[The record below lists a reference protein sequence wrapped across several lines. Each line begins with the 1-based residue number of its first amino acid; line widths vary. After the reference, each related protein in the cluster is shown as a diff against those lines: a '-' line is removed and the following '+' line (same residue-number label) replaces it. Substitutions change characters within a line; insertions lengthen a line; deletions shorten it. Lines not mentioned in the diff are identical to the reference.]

1 MKHGTEEL
9 MQGFEDGARKIIA
22 EVIVGPW
29 GFLLL
34 SSRHRHAAIN
44 ATGMAVSD

>member
-1 MKHGTEEL
+1 VVRYARIKHGTEEL

-29 GFLLL
+29 GLFTAFVTP
-34 SSRHRHAAIN
+34 SSRCY
-44 ATGMAVSD
+44 